1 MIVSV
6 KCKQQQS
13 NTTNYGKC
21 VVFCEDAQFD
31 STRYSA
37 KYCSYTIMEC
47 RTNKVVDFSTLLKY
61 K

>member
-13 NTTNYGKC
+13 NTTNYGKS
-21 VVFCEDAQFD
+21 VVFCRDAQFD
-31 STRYSA
+31 SPGYYA
-37 KYCSYTIMEC
+37 KYCSYTFMDCKTIE
-47 RTNKVVDFSTLLKY
+47 VVDFSTLQKY